1 MQMITN
7 VQNALFRNGEENE
20 KVIGNPH
27 VDPDHHRGQD
37 GRMVSVIG
45 LRLGSKGRGFA
56 SRCG

>member
-1 MQMITN
+1 MITN